1 MDLPINRFKRALAQ
15 GEAQIGLWCSLA
27 NHVSTEV
34 VADAGFDWLLL
45 DTEHAPADLTT
56 VHQQLQAVAAGSTT
70 PIVRPPWND
79 TVVIK
84 RLLDIGVQSFLIPF
98 VQTAAEAKAAVAATR
113 YPPDG
118 VRGFASTTRATKFG
132 RVPNYYAR
140 AAEEICVL
148 VQVESRKALG
158 ALDEIATVEGVDGV
172 FIGPGDLSA
181 DLGHL
186 ANPGHPDVQAEIAG
200 AVERI
205 RAAGKAAGI
214 LTPVEEEA
222 RRWLEAGC
230 LFVAVGADVGLLA
243 RQSDALAARF
253 KS

>member
-1 MDLPINRFKRALAQ
+1 MDLPINRFKRALAE

-34 VADAGFDWLLL
+34 VANAGFDWLLL
-45 DTEHAPADLTT
+45 DTEHSPADLTT
-56 VHQQLQAVAAGSTT
+56 VHQQLQAVAAGSAM

-84 RLLDIGVQSFLIPF
+84 RLLDVGVQSLLIPF
-98 VQTAAEAKAAVAATR
+98 VQTAAEAQAAVAATR

-132 RVPNYYAR
+132 RVPDYYAR

-148 VQVESRKALG
+148 VQVESRKALEN
-158 ALDEIATVEGVDGV
+158 LDEIAAVEGVDGV

-186 ANPGHPDVQAEIAG
+186 ANPGHPEVQAEIAG

-205 RAAGKAAGI
+205 RTAGKAPGI
-214 LTPVEEEA
+214 LTPIEAEA

-230 LFVAVGADVGLLA
+230 LFVAVGADVGILA